1 MNSMIE
7 EQAIVLKVEGDY
19 VWVQTQRQSSCGQCS
34 VKSGCGTSLLSQ
46 ILGNKAT
53 HVRCHNQHSQHLV
66 QGERVLVGLHES
78 ALLSGSLLVYFVPL
92 LAMIVFAGG
101 GVLVASIILP
111 GNVDLISIVSAF
123 FGLFIGLRFSNVISK
138 KQANLNFEPVIIK
151 KLISDEYPVELV
163 KN

>member
-1 MNSMIE
+1 MIE

-34 VKSGCGTSLLSQ
+34 VKSGCGTSILSQ
-46 ILGNKAT
+46 VLGNKAT

-92 LAMIVFAGG
+92 LAMIVFAGV

-151 KLISDEYPVELV
+151 KLISEEYPVEFV